1 MILKDKSTKI
11 KIKINNTTN
20 NIGLDKN
27 DTWQDIRILIQ
38 NKELN
43 LNTKKELITKKELEY
58 TIKKINTF
66 IENSKPKKERI
77 SFIKNYFVI
86 YLETIKKQ
94 KQIKIK
100 IINLNNTKKNYLILL
115 NKDEIKELINNIEIK
130 KD

>member
-66 IENSKPKKERI
+66 IQNSNSKKERI

-115 NKDEIKELINNIEIK
+115 NKEEIKELINNIEIK

>member
-115 NKDEIKELINNIEIK
+115 NKDEIKELINNIKIK

>member
-43 LNTKKELITKKELEY
+43 INTKKELITKKELEY

-66 IENSKPKKERI
+66 IQNSNSKKERI

>member
-66 IENSKPKKERI
+66 IQNSNSKKERI